1 MDQPLV
7 RSAFAGFSSRLGAG
21 LIDSLIVFAALWF
34 AFIIRA
40 ALGEVGIAA
49 STSKLPLSVW
59 GNRIVRTAA
68 WLHS

>member
-1 MDQPLV
+1 MYQSLV

-40 ALGEVGIAA
+40 ALGEVDIRW
-49 STSKLPLSVW
+49 LPPL
-59 GNRIVRTAA
+59 
-68 WLHS
+68 